1 MVAVTFEARDIVVG
15 ETVPGTYLLRDLKP
29 MTCSSQPWFPEKK
42 KKNCILQPGQ
52 LEGVHSM
59 NSFFGIHSFVV
70 NSAFPHQG
78 LIKYLLNG

>member
-42 KKNCILQPGQ
+42 KKIASYSLG
-52 LEGVHSM
+52 S
-59 NSFFGIHSFVV
+59 
-70 NSAFPHQG
+70 
-78 LIKYLLNG
+78 